1 VGAQAIWVF
10 ITWLF
15 WVVGASIVNKTISS
29 LVDEKA
35 CGSMAY
41 CAQIRG
47 LFGAFLL
54 PCPLRFLC
62 EMKASVML
70 TTTLRF
76 GCVAAI
82 AVIEGE

>member
-1 VGAQAIWVF
+1 M
-10 ITWLF
+10 
-15 WVVGASIVNKTISS
+15 NRTISS

-35 CGSMAY
+35 CGSVAY

-54 PCPLRFLC
+54 LAYCGSWC
-62 EMKASVML
+62 EMKANVML

-82 AVIEGE
+82 AVIER